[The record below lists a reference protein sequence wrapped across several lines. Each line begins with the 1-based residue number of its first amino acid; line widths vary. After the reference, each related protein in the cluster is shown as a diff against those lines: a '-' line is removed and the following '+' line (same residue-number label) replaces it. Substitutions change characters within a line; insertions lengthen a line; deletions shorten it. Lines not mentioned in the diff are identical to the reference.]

1 MVEIRG
7 VAHFSIPVTDMNR
20 SVRFYTD
27 VVGCRELHTT
37 GNGAMSFLD
46 AGGVCVILCRQD
58 TPVDAAVNGPN
69 NMHHSFIVDGPT
81 YRTVRDHL
89 AAKGVA
95 VEFEEDRQGGVVNGP
110 RLYFRDPDGNALEY
124 IDLTSYSGAPPEAA
138 AKPAPRRRKAAPPAK
153 RAPAKQAKAPARKAA
168 KARKPAPRKRPTPSG
183 RGGRRRV
190 RPR

>member
-1 MVEIRG
+1 MIEIKG
-7 VAHFSIPVTDMNR
+7 VAHFSIPVTDMER

-27 VVGCRELHTT
+27 VVGCRELNTT
-37 GNGAMSFLD
+37 PNRMMSFLD

-58 TPVDAAVNGPN
+58 TPVDVAANGPN
-69 NMHHSFIVDGPT
+69 NMHHSFIVDRDT
-81 YRTVRDHL
+81 YRKVRDHL

-124 IDLTSYSGAPPEAA
+124 IDLTSYSGAPATP
-138 AKPAPRRRKAAPPAK
+138 AKAAPRRK
-153 RAPAKQAKAPARKAA
+153 RAPAPAKRAKAPARKAA
-168 KARKPAPRKRPTPSG
+168 KIRKPASRKRPTAAR
-183 RGGRRRV
+183 RGARRRV

>member
-1 MVEIRG
+1 MIEIKG
-7 VAHFSIPVTDMNR
+7 VAHFSIPVTDMDR

-27 VVGCRELHTT
+27 VVGCRELNTT
-37 GNGAMSFLD
+37 PNRAMSFLD

-69 NMHHSFIVDGPT
+69 NMHHSFIVDRAT
-81 YRTVRDHL
+81 YRTIRDHL

-95 VEFEEDRQGGVVNGP
+95 VEFEEDRQGGTVNGP

-124 IDLTSYSGAPPEAA
+124 IDLTSYSGAA
-138 AKPAPRRRKAAPPAK
+138 AKPANATPRRK
-153 RAPAKQAKAPARKAA
+153 RAPAPTKRAKAPARKAA
-168 KARKPAPRKRPTPSG
+168 KIRKPAPRKRPTSSG
-183 RGGRRRV
+183 RSGGRRRV